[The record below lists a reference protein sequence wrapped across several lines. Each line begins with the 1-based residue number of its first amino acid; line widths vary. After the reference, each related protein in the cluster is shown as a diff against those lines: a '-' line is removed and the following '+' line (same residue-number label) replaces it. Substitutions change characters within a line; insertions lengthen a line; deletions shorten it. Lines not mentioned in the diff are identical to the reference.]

1 VLPAPSFL
9 VASTRGEHRPLLAIA
24 VAVLVWLGFAI
35 GLHPLML
42 PDEGRYVG
50 IAWEMARSGDWIV
63 PTEDGLPFFH
73 KPPLFYWLAALS
85 IRTLGSTLAAAR
97 LTSVCAALLAVLG
110 LHVVLRRRVGAP
122 LANATVL
129 VLVTMPLFFGAAQYA
144 NLDILVAACIALAI
158 VFGAD
163 AAIACRRHEP
173 AQHAILL
180 AWTCAALGVLAKGL
194 IGLVLP
200 GLVLLVWLVVSGQS
214 RTILRLLWWPALA
227 LFAAISVPWFMA
239 VQSRY
244 PDFASYFFIHHH
256 FERFAGSGFNNVQ
269 PWWFFAVALPLLT
282 MPWSLWLLRARSGAL
297 DPDPERR
304 SLRSLMWTWLAVVVL
319 FFSIPVSKPVGYIL
333 PALFP
338 LAFLVAEP
346 VLATWRTSRRRQLVA
361 ASALLATSVCIGGVV
376 WLATRYDRD
385 HASIASTLRQLR
397 APDDAVVFVGD
408 YFFDVPF
415 LADLR
420 EPVPV
425 VADWRPERVAEHDN
439 WRRELAEAATF
450 APDKAAAL
458 LSDSLRSRPCGGR
471 PVWVLVGVAD
481 EAPLVSLPGATRV
494 AQSRQVELW
503 KVAGE
508 TCRMAS
514 RAAGAAPRV
523 DSAGDASPRTSE
535 GGHRQ

>member
-1 VLPAPSFL
+1 L
-9 VASTRGEHRPLLAIA
+9 A
-24 VAVLVWLGFAI
+24 VAALAWLAFAI

-50 IAWEMARSGDWIV
+50 VAWEMARSGNWIV

-97 LTSVCAALLAVLG
+97 LTSVCAAWVAVIG
-110 LHVVLRRRVGAP
+110 LHGTVRRRVGAP

-144 NLDILVAACIALAI
+144 NLDILVAACIALA
-158 VFGAD
+158 VLFGAD

-173 AQHAILL
+173 TRRAILL

-200 GLVLLVWLVVSGQS
+200 GLVLLVWLLATGQS
-214 RTILRLLWWPALA
+214 RTIPRLLWWPALA
-227 LFAAISVPWFMA
+227 LFAAISAPWFI
-239 VQSRY
+239 VVESRY
-244 PDFASYFFIHHH
+244 PDFANYFFVHHH

-269 PWWFFAVALPLLT
+269 PWWFFLVALPLLT
-282 MPWSLWLLRARSGAL
+282 MPWSLWLVRARSGVGAV
-297 DPDPERR
+297 DPELR
-304 SLRSLMWTWLAVVVL
+304 SLRTLMWTWLGAVVL
-319 FFSIPVSKPVGYIL
+319 FFSIPRSKPVGYIL

-338 LAFLVAEP
+338 LAFLIAEP
-346 VLATWRTSRRRQLVA
+346 VLAAWQTSRRQWLLA
-361 ASALLATSVCIGGVV
+361 ASASGLLAMSVCIGGVA

-385 HASIASTLRQLR
+385 HTTIASTLRQLR

-415 LADLR
+415 LAHLQ

-425 VADWRPERVAEHDN
+425 VADWRPERIAEGDN
-439 WRRELAEAATF
+439 WRRELAEAGTF
-450 APDKAAAL
+450 APDKAGAL
-458 LSDSLRSRPCGGR
+458 LNGTLRSIPCADRPL
-471 PVWVLVGVAD
+471 WVLAHVAD
-481 EAPLVSLPGATRV
+481 EAPLLSLPGATRV
-494 AQSRQVELW
+494 AQSRQVGLW
-503 KVAGE
+503 KVAGD

-514 RAAGAAPRV
+514 REPGAALRA
-523 DSAGDASPRTSE
+523 DSAGDANPRTLG

>member
-1 VLPAPSFL
+1 M
-9 VASTRGEHRPLLAIA
+9 HLLAIA
-24 VAVLVWLGFAI
+24 VAVVAWLGFAI

-50 IAWEMARSGDWIV
+50 VAWEMARSGNWIV

-73 KPPLFYWLAALS
+73 KPPLFYWLVALS
-85 IRTLGSTLAAAR
+85 IKTWGSTPAAAR
-97 LTSVCAALLAVLG
+97 LTSVCAAGLG
-110 LHVVLRRRVGAP
+110 VMLLHVVLRRRVGAP

-163 AAIACRRHEP
+163 AAIASRRHEP
-173 AQHAILL
+173 AQRSILI
-180 AWTCAALGVLAKGL
+180 AWTFAALGVLAKGL

-200 GLVLLVWLVVSGQS
+200 GLVLAIWLVAGGQP

-227 LFAAISVPWFMA
+227 LFAAVSAPWFIA

-269 PWWFFAVALPLLT
+269 PWWFFLAALPLLT
-282 MPWSLWLLRARSGAL
+282 TPWSLWLVRARSGRV

-304 SLRSLMWTWLAVVVL
+304 SLRRLMWTWLGVVVL
-319 FFSIPVSKPVGYIL
+319 FFSIPRSKPVGYIL

-346 VLATWRTSRRRQLVA
+346 VLAAWRTSRLQRLVV
-361 ASALLATSVCIGGVV
+361 ASALLATSVCVGGVA

-385 HASIASTLRQLR
+385 HASIASTLRRLR
-397 APDDAVVFVGD
+397 APGDAVVFVGD

-425 VADWRPERVAEHDN
+425 VADWRPERIAEHDN

-450 APDKAAAL
+450 APAKATAL
-458 LSDSLRSRPCGGR
+458 LSGSLASMRCEDRPR
-471 PVWVLVGVAD
+471 WVLVGVAD
-481 EAPLVSLPGATRV
+481 EAPLLSLPGATRI
-494 AQSRQVELW
+494 AQSRQVALW

-514 RAAGAAPRV
+514 QEMRADPGAGGAGTAGARMLGV
-523 DSAGDASPRTSE
+523 
-535 GGHRQ
+535 GHPQ

>member
-9 VASTRGEHRPLLAIA
+9 LVSTRGASAPLLPLA
-24 VAVLVWLGFAI
+24 VAVLAWLGFSI

-50 IAWEMARSGDWIV
+50 VAWEMARSGDWIV

-85 IRTLGSTLAAAR
+85 IKTWGSTLAAAR
-97 LTSVCAALLAVLG
+97 LTSVCAAWLAVIC
-110 LHVVLRRRVGAP
+110 LHVVLRRRVGTP

-144 NLDILVAACIALAI
+144 NLDILVAACIALT
-158 VFGAD
+158 VLFGAD
-163 AAIACRRHEP
+163 AAIATRRHEP
-173 AQHAILL
+173 AQRSILL
-180 AWTCAALGVLAKGL
+180 AWACAALGVLAKGL

-200 GLVLLVWLVVSGQS
+200 GLVLSIWLVATGQS
-214 RTILRLLWWPALA
+214 RTILRLLWWPAPA
-227 LFAAISVPWFMA
+227 LFAAISVPWFVA

-256 FERFAGSGFNNVQ
+256 LARFAGSGFNNVQ
-269 PWWFFAVALPLLT
+269 PWWFFPLALPLLT
-282 MPWSLWLLRARSGAL
+282 MPWSLWLVHARAGIVDA
-297 DPDPERR
+297 DPERR
-304 SLRSLMWTWLAVVVL
+304 ALRALMWTWLAVVVL
-319 FFSIPVSKPVGYIL
+319 FFSIPQSKPVGYIL

-346 VLATWRTSRRRQLVA
+346 VLAAWRKSGPHRLVA
-361 ASALLATSVCIGGVV
+361 ASALLATSVCIAGVV

-385 HASIASTLRQLR
+385 HASIAATLRELR

-415 LADLR
+415 LAHLR

-439 WRRELAEAATF
+439 WRRELAEAANF
-450 APDKAAAL
+450 APDKAATL

-471 PVWVLVGVAD
+471 PIWVLVSVAD
-481 EAPLVSLPGATRV
+481 EAPLLTLPGATRI
-494 AQSRQVELW
+494 AQSRQVVLW

-514 RAAGAAPRV
+514 REAGSSRP
-523 DSAGDASPRTSE
+523 
-535 GGHRQ
+535 